1 MLNGVNISLW
11 TQKVNIFLQK
21 ALPSFLYILTAFIFY
36 TFFNR
41 LIRRSLNLAL
51 KKEIPES
58 QRRSILTFHRL
69 LENLLRYAFILSVI
83 LILLN
88 FAGLEAKTILA
99 SLGIVSFALAFGAQS
114 LVRDFIS
121 GFFLLLE
128 RALNV
133 GDFVEIG
140 GIEGTVED
148 ISIRSTK
155 LRSFDGTLY
164 VIPNGQINIIR
175 NYGAEY
181 NNAVVK
187 LLLPYKLSPKKG
199 LEIVKEIAERI
210 KERNKEVLDEP
221 KVLGITGYGGGGYEV
236 LVVMK
241 TKAGERWRIERELRL
256 ELLTKLEEMELI
268 DKI

>member
-1 MLNGVNISLW
+1 MLSGVNISLW
-11 TQKVNIFLQK
+11 IQKVNYFLNK
-21 ALPSFLYILTAFIFY
+21 SFPSLFYILSAYILY
-36 TFFNR
+36 KIFNR
-41 LIRRSLNLAL
+41 LIKRSLNLAL
-51 KKEIPES
+51 KKEISES

-69 LENLLRYAFILSVI
+69 LENLLRYFFIISVI
-83 LILLN
+83 LIILNLL
-88 FAGLEAKTILA
+88 GLDTKTILA

-114 LVRDFIS
+114 LIKDFVS

-128 RALNV
+128 RAINV

-164 VIPNGQINIIR
+164 VIPNGQINMIR

-187 LLLPYKLSPKKG
+187 LVLPYKLAPKKG
-199 LEIVKEIAERI
+199 LELIKDIAEKI

-221 KVLGITGYGGGGYEV
+221 KVLGITGYGGNGYEV
-236 LVVMK
+236 LVIMK

-268 DKI
+268 DKL